1 MVIKIGVL
9 ELQGNFALHHNV
21 LSKLEIE
28 SLSVKHKKDLN
39 RVNGLIIPGGESTT
53 ISLLIDSFKLRSHLI
68 EFSKSNPIMGTCAGL
83 ILMAKNVPDKRVN
96 PLGLLNINIER
107 NAYGRQIMSRT
118 ECLNFKFN
126 KKINFD
132 LENSIKWLL
141 ILNES
146 IRSEMV
152 VDSPPG
158 IIKPSTFLR
167 SFLYLTDRDSISN
180 FDKTLWCRAKF
191 PCNSKTPILITNP
204 FLEVYL
210 LVQFH

>member
-1 MVIKIGVL
+1 LVIKIGVL
-9 ELQGNFALHHNV
+9 ELQGNFALHHKV

-96 PLGLLNINIER
+96 PLGLLDINIER

-132 LENSIKWLL
+132 LETTFIRAPKITKIKKGIKILAKYKNSPIA
-141 ILNES
+141 ILSDHFLGLTFHPELNDIS
-146 IRSEMV
+146 IFHQ
-152 VDSPPG
+152 
-158 IIKPSTFLR
+158 IL
-167 SFLYLTDRDSISN
+167 
-180 FDKTLWCRAKF
+180 FDPK
-191 PCNSKTPILITNP
+191 S
-204 FLEVYL
+204 EVYYQKL
-210 LVQFH
+210 NQKYAA

>member
-9 ELQGNFALHHNV
+9 ELQGNFALHHKV

-39 RVNGLIIPGGESTT
+39 IVNGLIIPGGESTT

-83 ILMAKNVPDKRVN
+83 ILMAKNIPDKRVN

-132 LENSIKWLL
+132 LETTFIRAPKITKIKKGIKILAKYKNSPIA
-141 ILNES
+141 ILSDHFLGLTFHPELNDIS
-146 IRSEMV
+146 IFHQ
-152 VDSPPG
+152 
-158 IIKPSTFLR
+158 IL
-167 SFLYLTDRDSISN
+167 
-180 FDKTLWCRAKF
+180 FDPK
-191 PCNSKTPILITNP
+191 S
-204 FLEVYL
+204 EVYYQKL
-210 LVQFH
+210 NQKYAA

>member
-9 ELQGNFALHHNV
+9 ELQGNFALHHKV

-132 LENSIKWLL
+132 LETTFIRAPKITKIKKGIKILAKYKNSPIA
-141 ILNES
+141 ILSDHFLGLTFHPELNDIS
-146 IRSEMV
+146 IFHQ
-152 VDSPPG
+152 
-158 IIKPSTFLR
+158 IL
-167 SFLYLTDRDSISN
+167 
-180 FDKTLWCRAKF
+180 FDPK
-191 PCNSKTPILITNP
+191 S
-204 FLEVYL
+204 EVYYQKL
-210 LVQFH
+210 NQKHAA

>member
-9 ELQGNFALHHNV
+9 ELQGNFALHHKV

-53 ISLLIDSFKLRSHLI
+53 ISLLIDSFKLRNHLI

-96 PLGLLNINIER
+96 PLGLINIDIER

-132 LENSIKWLL
+132 LETTFIRAPKITKIKKGIKILAKYKNSPIA
-141 ILNES
+141 ILSDHFLGLTFHPELNDIS
-146 IRSEMV
+146 IFHQ
-152 VDSPPG
+152 
-158 IIKPSTFLR
+158 IL
-167 SFLYLTDRDSISN
+167 
-180 FDKTLWCRAKF
+180 FDPK
-191 PCNSKTPILITNP
+191 S
-204 FLEVYL
+204 EVYYQKL
-210 LVQFH
+210 NQKYAA

>member
-9 ELQGNFALHHNV
+9 ELQGNFALHHKV

-96 PLGLLNINIER
+96 PLGLINIDIER

-118 ECLNFKFN
+118 ECINFKFN

-132 LENSIKWLL
+132 LETIFIRAPKITKIKKGIKILAKYKNSPIA
-141 ILNES
+141 ILSDHFLGLTFHPELNDIS
-146 IRSEMV
+146 IFHQ
-152 VDSPPG
+152 
-158 IIKPSTFLR
+158 IL
-167 SFLYLTDRDSISN
+167 
-180 FDKTLWCRAKF
+180 FDPK
-191 PCNSKTPILITNP
+191 S
-204 FLEVYL
+204 EVYYQKL
-210 LVQFH
+210 NQKYAA

>member
-9 ELQGNFALHHNV
+9 ELQGNFALHHEV
-21 LSKLEIE
+21 LSKLKIE
-28 SLSVKHKKDLN
+28 SLSVKYKKDLSK
-39 RVNGLIIPGGESTT
+39 VDGLIIPGGESTT

-132 LENSIKWLL
+132 LETTFIRAPKITKIKKGIKILAKYKNSPIA
-141 ILNES
+141 ILSDHFLGLTFHPELNDIS
-146 IRSEMV
+146 IFHQ
-152 VDSPPG
+152 
-158 IIKPSTFLR
+158 IL
-167 SFLYLTDRDSISN
+167 
-180 FDKTLWCRAKF
+180 FDPK
-191 PCNSKTPILITNP
+191 S
-204 FLEVYL
+204 EVYYQKL
-210 LVQFH
+210 NQKYAA

>member
-9 ELQGNFALHHNV
+9 ELQGNFALHHKV

-96 PLGLLNINIER
+96 PLGLINIDIER

-118 ECLNFKFN
+118 ECINFKFN

-132 LENSIKWLL
+132 LESIFIRAPKITKIKKGIKIFAEYKNSPIA
-141 ILNES
+141 ILSDHFLGLTFHPELNDIS
-146 IRSEMV
+146 IFHQ
-152 VDSPPG
+152 
-158 IIKPSTFLR
+158 IL
-167 SFLYLTDRDSISN
+167 
-180 FDKTLWCRAKF
+180 FDPK
-191 PCNSKTPILITNP
+191 S
-204 FLEVYL
+204 EVYYQKL
-210 LVQFH
+210 NQKYAA

>member
-1 MVIKIGVL
+1 LVIKIGVL
-9 ELQGNFALHHNV
+9 ELQGNFALHHKV

-53 ISLLIDSFKLRSHLI
+53 ISLLIDSFKLRNHLI

-96 PLGLLNINIER
+96 PLGLINIDIER

-118 ECLNFKFN
+118 EYINFKFN

-132 LENSIKWLL
+132 LETTFIRAPKITKIKKGIKILAKYKNSPIA
-141 ILNES
+141 ILSDHFLGLTFHPELNDIS
-146 IRSEMV
+146 IFHQ
-152 VDSPPG
+152 
-158 IIKPSTFLR
+158 IL
-167 SFLYLTDRDSISN
+167 
-180 FDKTLWCRAKF
+180 FDPK
-191 PCNSKTPILITNP
+191 S
-204 FLEVYL
+204 EVYYQKL
-210 LVQFH
+210 NQKYAA

>member
-9 ELQGNFALHHNV
+9 ELQGNFALHHKV

-96 PLGLLNINIER
+96 PLGLLDINIER

-132 LENSIKWLL
+132 LETTFIRAPKITKIKKGIKILAKYKNSPIA
-141 ILNES
+141 ILSDHFLGLTFHPELNDIS
-146 IRSEMV
+146 IFHQ
-152 VDSPPG
+152 
-158 IIKPSTFLR
+158 IL
-167 SFLYLTDRDSISN
+167 
-180 FDKTLWCRAKF
+180 FDPK
-191 PCNSKTPILITNP
+191 S
-204 FLEVYL
+204 EVYYQKL
-210 LVQFH
+210 NQKYAA

>member
-9 ELQGNFALHHNV
+9 ELQGNFALHHKV

-132 LENSIKWLL
+132 LETTFIRAPKITKIKKGIKILAKYKNSPIA
-141 ILNES
+141 ILSDHFLGLTFHPELNDIS
-146 IRSEMV
+146 IFHQ
-152 VDSPPG
+152 
-158 IIKPSTFLR
+158 IL
-167 SFLYLTDRDSISN
+167 
-180 FDKTLWCRAKF
+180 FDPK
-191 PCNSKTPILITNP
+191 S
-204 FLEVYL
+204 EVYYQKL
-210 LVQFH
+210 NQKYAA

>member
-1 MVIKIGVL
+1 LVIKIGVL
-9 ELQGNFALHHNV
+9 ELQGNFALHHKV

-132 LENSIKWLL
+132 LETTFIRAPKITKIKKGIKILAKYKNSPIA
-141 ILNES
+141 ILSDHFLGLTFHPELNDIS
-146 IRSEMV
+146 IFHQ
-152 VDSPPG
+152 
-158 IIKPSTFLR
+158 IL
-167 SFLYLTDRDSISN
+167 
-180 FDKTLWCRAKF
+180 FDPK
-191 PCNSKTPILITNP
+191 S
-204 FLEVYL
+204 EVYYQKL
-210 LVQFH
+210 NQKYAA

>member
-9 ELQGNFALHHNV
+9 ELQGNFALHHKV

-28 SLSVKHKKDLN
+28 SLSVKYKKDLN
-39 RVNGLIIPGGESTT
+39 KVDGLIIPGGESTT

-118 ECLNFKFN
+118 ECINFKFN

-132 LENSIKWLL
+132 LETTFIRAPKITKIKKEIKILAKYKNSPIAILSDHFLGLTFHPELSDVTLFHKYTFTKKNKHIKE
-141 ILNES
+141 N
-146 IRSEMV
+146 
-152 VDSPPG
+152 
-158 IIKPSTFLR
+158 
-167 SFLYLTDRDSISN
+167 N
-180 FDKTLWCRAKF
+180 AA
-191 PCNSKTPILITNP
+191 
-204 FLEVYL
+204 
-210 LVQFH
+210 

>member
-9 ELQGNFALHHNV
+9 ELQGNFALHHKV

-96 PLGLLNINIER
+96 PLGLINIDIER

-118 ECLNFKFN
+118 ECINFKFN

-132 LENSIKWLL
+132 LETIFIRAPKITKIKKGIKILAKYKNSPIA
-141 ILNES
+141 ILSDHFLGLTFHPELNDIS
-146 IRSEMV
+146 IFHQILFDPKSEFYYQ
-152 VDSPPG
+152 
-158 IIKPSTFLR
+158 KL
-167 SFLYLTDRDSISN
+167 N
-180 FDKTLWCRAKF
+180 QKHAA
-191 PCNSKTPILITNP
+191 
-204 FLEVYL
+204 
-210 LVQFH
+210 

>member
-9 ELQGNFALHHNV
+9 ELQGNFALHHKV

-96 PLGLLNINIER
+96 PLGLLDINIER

-118 ECLNFKFN
+118 ECINFKFN

-132 LENSIKWLL
+132 LETTFIIAPKITKIKKGIKILAKYKNSPVA
-141 ILNES
+141 ILSDHFLGLTFHPELNDIS
-146 IRSEMV
+146 IFHQ
-152 VDSPPG
+152 
-158 IIKPSTFLR
+158 IL
-167 SFLYLTDRDSISN
+167 
-180 FDKTLWCRAKF
+180 FDPK
-191 PCNSKTPILITNP
+191 S
-204 FLEVYL
+204 EVYYQKL
-210 LVQFH
+210 NQKYAA